1 VRRRARQ
8 ADRRTAHRVSGDL
21 IWSDGLLSWT
31 HVAGLPGRAIAI
43 GVDRAEHPPAVHVGT
58 DSDVYVVRE
67 RAVITN
73 ATGLPAEAR
82 TRQMTLVVNAN
93 GDRWAYLGSWAWSVW
108 RARLS

>member
-1 VRRRARQ
+1 MMSGDSAVA
-8 ADRRTAHRVSGDL
+8 VVNGDL

-31 HVAGLPGRAIAI
+31 HVAGLPSGAIAI

-67 RAVITN
+67 RGAVITN

-82 TRQMTLVVNAN
+82 TRQMTVVADAN